1 MTVNLL
7 VLAALEHVLKDVEA
21 LVEHH
26 VQEVAAL
33 LVAHNVQQTV
43 QQPVEIL
50 VAEAL
55 LNNMIGRSYLITTSF
70 FLL

>member
-1 MTVNLL
+1 MIVKLL
-7 VLAALEHVLKDVEA
+7 VLAVLERVLKDVGA

-26 VQEVAAL
+26 AREVVAP
-33 LVAHNVQQTV
+33 LVAHNVLQIV
-43 QQPVEIL
+43 LQPVEIL
-50 VAEAL
+50 VVEAL